1 MSALSLPTPSKEEPL
16 QCPSR
21 RLKAD
26 LVRSVIGLAALL
38 LWEGFAGDLRIATL
52 VAAADPGLVWRS
64 HPLLTTGLHE
74 GGRLLATLVLLGLLF
89 DAFIQRR
96 QGPSRAARGVTIGLV
111 IVCMLLISGVKRIS
125 LTSCPWDVLDF
136 GGAFPYVPHWPWTGS
151 DGGPGHCFPSGH
163 ASAAFG
169 FLPLVFLWRSHH
181 PRRARAVLILILCT
195 GIAFGLAQVLRGAH
209 YVSHVVWTAWICWTV
224 SALAMARYDGGHY
237 RRHHGRSTVSRS
249 EECGTT

>member
-1 MSALSLPTPSKEEPL
+1 MSTLSLPTPSKEEPL

-38 LWEGFAGDLRIATL
+38 
-52 VAAADPGLVWRS
+52 
-64 HPLLTTGLHE
+64 
-74 GGRLLATLVLLGLLF
+74 
-89 DAFIQRR
+89 
-96 QGPSRAARGVTIGLV
+96 
-111 IVCMLLISGVKRIS
+111 
-125 LTSCPWDVLDF
+125 
-136 GGAFPYVPHWPWTGS
+136 
-151 DGGPGHCFPSGH
+151 
-163 ASAAFG
+163 
-169 FLPLVFLWRSHH
+169 
-181 PRRARAVLILILCT
+181 LILILCT

-224 SALAMARYDGGHY
+224 SALAMARYDGEHY